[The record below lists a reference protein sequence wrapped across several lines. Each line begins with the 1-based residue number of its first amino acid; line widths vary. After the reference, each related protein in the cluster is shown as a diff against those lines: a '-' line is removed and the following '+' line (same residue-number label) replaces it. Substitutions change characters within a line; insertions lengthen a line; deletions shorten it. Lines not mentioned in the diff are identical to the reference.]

1 VYSLRKGTSLAEKTD
16 SELVALS
23 RNGDKDAFGLLA
35 QRYQVIAR
43 RFAMRL
49 VADDD
54 AAQELAQEAMLQ
66 AYLSLDHLRDPAR
79 FKSWLYG
86 IMLNVYRSRLRDRKI
101 AFFSLEAIM
110 HGLQFFPAPFSTP
123 VLTPEKLAEER
134 EQYQTVLNA
143 VNTLSPGD
151 RDILLLFYYAQLSL
165 PEIVAMMNI
174 PAGTVKVRLHRAR
187 QRLKTVL
194 EDRYP
199 DIIPQEK
206 RRKNMV
212 KVTIADVIKVEQKE
226 GQELPITPY
235 STTPYVIVLYDEAGR
250 RLMPIWIGPH
260 EGQCIAMG
268 LSDFATPRPLT
279 YNFFSSLL
287 QGINARL
294 EEVRIVALK
303 KDTYYAVVKMRYGKK
318 TGEVDARPSDAIAL
332 AVLNN
337 VPIFV
342 AEEVLEAAGIKI
354 PETIKGPPN
363 RKGLEKIIS
372 SIREWQRKSET
383 EMRQRMKQHHEMS
396 QEDRARRN
404 EEFIASIFGK

>member
-1 VYSLRKGTSLAEKTD
+1 LEEKTD
-16 SELVALS
+16 IELVALA
-23 RNGDKDAFGLLA
+23 RQGDKDAFGLLA

-66 AYLSLDHLRDPAR
+66 AYLSLGSLRNPAR

-86 IMLNVYRSRLRDRKI
+86 IILNVYRSRLRDRKI

-110 HGLQFFPAPFSTP
+110 EGLQFFPAPFSSP
-123 VLTPEKLAEER
+123 VLTPEKIAEER
-134 EQYQTVLNA
+134 ELYQTVLNA
-143 VNTLSPGD
+143 VNTLSPGN

-194 EDRYP
+194 EEHHP
-199 DIIPQEK
+199 EIIPQEK
-206 RRKNMV
+206 RRKIMV
-212 KVTIADVIKVEQKE
+212 KVTIADVVKVEPKE
-226 GQELPITPY
+226 GQGPPITPY
-235 STTPYVIVLYDEAGR
+235 AKTPYVIVLYDEAGR
-250 RLMPIWIGPH
+250 RLMPIWIGPA
-260 EGQCIAMG
+260 EGQSIAIG

-294 EEVRIVALK
+294 EEVRVVALK
-303 KDTYYAVVKMRYGKK
+303 KDTFYAVVKMRCGKK
-318 TGEVDARPSDAIAL
+318 ISKVDARPSDAIAL
-332 AVLNN
+332 AVLNDS
-337 VPIFV
+337 PIFV
-342 AEEVLEAAGIKI
+342 AEEVLETAGINI
-354 PETIKGPPN
+354 PKTVKGSPN
-363 RKGLEKIIS
+363 RKGLEKIINE
-372 SIREWQRKSET
+372 IGEWQRQYQAHLNQT
-383 EMRQRMKQHHEMS
+383 LKQYHEMS